1 MPLSQAIGI
10 FGGTFDPVHF
20 GHLRAAAEAAE
31 QLPLG
36 EFRLLPAGTPPHR
49 AETHASGEHRLA
61 MLALAIAEYDD
72 LKVDDREV
80 RRRGYSYMV
89 DTLAEIR
96 AEEGQVP
103 LVLMVGQD
111 AVNQLD
117 SWHEWKRLF
126 DLAHLV
132 VMRRP
137 GSRHEYSGELF
148 EVLQPRMI
156 DDARTLTRSLHG
168 SVLPLEVTQLEIS
181 STGIRDLI
189 AAGRSPR
196 FLLPETV
203 IRYIHEH
210 GLYSG
215 ATGKS
220 GPE

>member
-1 MPLSQAIGI
+1 MPDSRAIGI

-31 QLPLG
+31 ELPLT

-49 AETHASGEHRLA
+49 PETYASGEHRLA

-80 RRRGYSYMV
+80 RREGYSYMV
-89 DTLAEIR
+89 DTLSEIR
-96 AEEGQVP
+96 DEEGDAP

-111 AVNQLD
+111 AVNRLD
-117 SWHEWKRLF
+117 SWHEWKRLV

-148 EVLQPRMI
+148 EVLQPRMV
-156 DDARTLTRSLHG
+156 DDARALTRAPHG
-168 SVLPLEVTQLEIS
+168 SILSLEVTQLEIS
-181 STGIRDLI
+181 STGIRELI

-196 FLLPETV
+196 FLLPEAV
-203 IRYIHEH
+203 IRYIREH
-210 GLYSG
+210 GLYMG
-215 ATGKS
+215 
-220 GPE
+220 